1 MSTIYSNKELRF
13 FRLTKCVVDH
23 STAALRVVFKE
34 EWNYLYPSSPW
45 QNDRTSGSLLLS
57 EEKPSS
63 RLLDPAYSADYQHIR
78 DKLSRGNV
86 EDWDVTALFFALKYS
101 HALSRIRYGSHWRR
115 IESAIY
121 RIKGVRNALL
131 SHASKAC
138 ISRNTFKRNVDSLV
152 LAVEDLLSSS
162 DPLVDKLQKV
172 RNETE
177 FPTEDLLRYKQFVKD
192 DRANLLLLEDDL
204 KRLEK
209 KMKTASTSQRVCE
222 TAEAANE
229 NPEMP
234 DNTEIVSR
242 MRRRIDNLE
251 NEVDLVPS
259 RSKPAIFRSARY
271 IRLINKSFSMS
282 YNFRWG
288 ELEDFFREFDDD
300 LDLKTFAGIQ
310 SVIAL
315 SHQSR
320 KKEALEAVNA
330 LIPQTLLA
338 KHG

>member
-1 MSTIYSNKELRF
+1 MSTVYSNKELRF
-13 FRLTKCVVDH
+13 FRLAKCVVDH
-23 STAALRVVFKE
+23 ATEALRIVFKQ
-34 EWNYLYPSSPW
+34 EWNYLHPSSRW
-45 QNDRTSGSLLLS
+45 QNDRRSGSLFLA
-57 EEKPSS
+57 EERPSS
-63 RLLDPAYSADYQHIR
+63 RLLDPAYSTEYQHIR

-86 EDWDVTALFFALKYS
+86 EDWDITALFFALKYS

-121 RIKGVRNALL
+121 RIKEVRNALF
-131 SHASKAC
+131 SHASKAS
-138 ISRNTFKRNVDSLV
+138 ISRDTFKRNVDILV
-152 LAVEDLLSSS
+152 QAVEDLLSRS
-162 DPLVDKLQKV
+162 DPMVDKLQKV

-177 FPTEDLLRYKQFVKD
+177 FPTEDLVRYKQLVKD

-204 KRLEK
+204 KRLENK
-209 KMKTASTSQRVCE
+209 IETSTSQRVCE
-222 TAEAANE
+222 TAEAADE
-229 NPEMP
+229 NPETS

-251 NEVDLVPS
+251 NKVDLVPS

-271 IRLINKSFSMS
+271 IRLINKSFFMS

-288 ELEDFFREFDDD
+288 ELEGFFREFGDD

-310 SVIAL
+310 SVVAL